1 MELARTNHVESTTM
15 AILQVGPFLVHL
27 LALMSRTL
35 ITLCPS
41 PSTTRMLESHS
52 LQNVRLWPRGVDL
65 AQFGPSKRSSKLR
78 ASWGVGNAPRS
89 APVAK
94 HQNLDTGLHWQG
106 RKASMPLTP
115 PMTPEVVAFGTH
127 VDEPM
132 SYDLEER
139 VVVLYVGRM

>member
-1 MELARTNHVESTTM
+1 MELVGTYHVESTTM
-15 AILQVGPFLVHL
+15 ALLQVSISSIDNIP
-27 LALMSRTL
+27 LMIRTL

-65 AQFGPSKRSSKLR
+65 AQFGPSKRSAKLR
-78 ASWGVGNAPRS
+78 ASWGVGDAPRS
-89 APVAK
+89 VSVK
-94 HQNLDTGLHWQG
+94 HQTLDTGLYWQG

-115 PMTPEVVAFGTH
+115 PMTPEVVAFGAH
-127 VDEPM
+127 SDEPM

>member
-1 MELARTNHVESTTM
+1 MELVGTHHVESATM
-15 AILQVGPFLVHL
+15 ALLKVGIYSTYNIP
-27 LALMSRTL
+27 LMIRTL

-65 AQFGPSKRSSKLR
+65 TQFGPSKRSAKLR
-78 ASWGVGNAPRS
+78 ASWGVGDAPRS
-89 APVAK
+89 VSK
-94 HQNLDTGLHWQG
+94 HQSLDTGLHWQG

-115 PMTPEVVAFGTH
+115 PMTPEVVAFGAH
-127 VDEPM
+127 SDEPI
-132 SYDLEER
+132 SYDFEER

>member
-1 MELARTNHVESTTM
+1 MELVRTYHVESTTM
-15 AILQVGPFLVHL
+15 ALLQVSISSIYWIRLTF
-27 LALMSRTL
+27 RTL

-65 AQFGPSKRSSKLR
+65 AQFGPSKRSAKLR
-78 ASWGVGNAPRS
+78 AIWGVGDAPRS
-89 APVAK
+89 VPK
-94 HQNLDTGLHWQG
+94 HQTLDTGLHWQG

-115 PMTPEVVAFGTH
+115 PMTPEVVAFGAH
-127 VDEPM
+127 SDEPM

>member
-1 MELARTNHVESTTM
+1 MELVGTYHVESTTM
-15 AILQVGPFLVHL
+15 ALLQVSISSIDNIP
-27 LALMSRTL
+27 LMIRTL

-65 AQFGPSKRSSKLR
+65 AQFGPSQRSAKLR
-78 ASWGVGNAPRS
+78 ASWGVGDAPRS
-89 APVAK
+89 APK
-94 HQNLDTGLHWQG
+94 HQTLDTGLHWQG

-115 PMTPEVVAFGTH
+115 PMTPEVVAFGAH
-127 VDEPM
+127 SDEPT